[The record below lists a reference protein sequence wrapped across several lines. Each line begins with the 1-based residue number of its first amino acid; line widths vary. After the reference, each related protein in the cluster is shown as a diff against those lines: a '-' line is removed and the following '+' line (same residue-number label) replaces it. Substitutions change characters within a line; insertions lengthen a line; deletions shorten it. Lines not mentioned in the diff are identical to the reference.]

1 MDSVQRACELTKA
14 AALLRKEYMENMFFR
29 DAVIASIKSALR
41 EIDVED
47 MDLAA
52 NRIAERIFLG

>member
-14 AALLRKEYMENMFFR
+14 AALLRKEYIENMFFR

-41 EIDVED
+41 EDGIED
-47 MDLAA
+47 ENVARKVAD
-52 NRIAERIFLG
+52 RIWG

>member
-1 MDSVQRACELTKA
+1 MDSVQRASDLMKA
-14 AALLRKEYMENMFFR
+14 SQLLQEEYKNNMFFR

-41 EIDVED
+41 DIDVED

-52 NRIAERIFLG
+52 KGIAERIFLG